1 MIGFFIMF
9 GGIRMASVIIPG
21 IVLFIILY
29 GFFKNVS
36 IYDKFLEGVSSGLAI
51 IFKIFPTIL
60 AMMICINVLL
70 KSNII
75 NDLVSLISP
84 VLNFFNYPKELVSLA
99 IMRPIS
105 GNSSLIIM
113 DNILKTNGAD
123 SFVGRGASVL
133 QGSTDTTI
141 YIISLYFSSVGI
153 KKIKYSLIVCLL
165 TDLMAVIISIIVVR
179 VLF

>member
-1 MIGFFIMF
+1 MTSI
-9 GGIRMASVIIPG
+9 IIPS

-36 IYDKFLEGVSSGLAI
+36 IYDKFLEGVTEGLSLAL
-51 IFKIFPTIL
+51 KIFPTMF
-60 AMMICINVLL
+60 AMVISINVLL

-75 NDLVSLISP
+75 NDMTNFISP
-84 VLNFFNYPKELVSLA
+84 VLNFIGYPKELISLA

-105 GNSSLIIM
+105 GSSALVLM
-113 DNILKTNGAD
+113 DNILKVNGPD
-123 SFVGRGASVL
+123 SFVGRVASVL

-153 KKIKYSLIVCLL
+153 KKIRYSLIVGLL
-165 TDLMAVIISIIVVR
+165 ADLAAVIISIVTVS
-179 VLF
+179 LMFK